1 MEQADKRLST
11 LGQGHQGAGRWHMQP
26 SLCAGWEPRYP
37 DPGAGPGS
45 GLLSKQQ
52 VGRPERRSWAPT
64 WGAGL
69 PSSGGLTF
77 PALLLPRHGR
87 WLSQYRK
94 EQAWERTWHTWD
106 FFSCWGHRLMQP
118 GTFQLTHRSLPPGPL
133 CEILRNPLAG
143 NTIHAG
149 PGRETAAPATRQGLA
164 HGDTR
169 SSHLLFL
176 ILACTATGQSTVCQL
191 SQMGL
196 PPPP

>member
-1 MEQADKRLST
+1 MCW
-11 LGQGHQGAGRWHMQP
+11 LGAQIPGSRSWARQWPPKQT
-26 SLCAGWEPRYP
+26 AGWQAR
-37 DPGAGPGS
+37 
-45 GLLSKQQ
+45 
-52 VGRPERRSWAPT
+52 RRSWAGPHLECWLAQLRWPDFPCSPAPEAWT
-64 WGAGL
+64 LALTVQERAGV
-69 PSSGGLTF
+69 GENVAYMG
-77 PALLLPRHGR
+77 
-87 WLSQYRK
+87 
-94 EQAWERTWHTWD
+94 

-133 CEILRNPLAG
+133 YQIQRNPLAG
-143 NTIHAG
+143 NTIHAV